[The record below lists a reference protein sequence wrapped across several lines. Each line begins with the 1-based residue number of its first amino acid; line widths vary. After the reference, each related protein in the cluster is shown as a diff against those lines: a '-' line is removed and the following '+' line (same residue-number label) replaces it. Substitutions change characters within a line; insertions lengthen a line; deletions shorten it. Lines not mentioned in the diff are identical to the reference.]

1 MTPACNENICG
12 FEVLPFP
19 EKPDYLPISDE
30 EFRRD
35 TLAAWCRGGYREK
48 IAAALYGGEREWA
61 ALYKDRDMS
70 VRVAVA
76 CRANEAT
83 QLKMLTDP
91 EPVVRKYL
99 ARYGTDKVR
108 TAAVKGW
115 ETDTEVLMEIAKWG
129 GAATKRKVM
138 ELAWHLPETLKQVI
152 PYLSPGCIKK
162 LEIYPDREV
171 QYTAAMYGGMA
182 QCRRF
187 LDAIRKDRDAG
198 SFLMRWNIQARVEE
212 LGQVKKALL
221 GGLFRSR
228 KHVEMER

>member
-19 EKPDYLPISDE
+19 EKPGYLPISDE
-30 EFRRD
+30 EFRED

-61 ALYKDRDMS
+61 TLYKDSDPS
-70 VRVAVA
+70 VRGAVA
-76 CRANEAT
+76 CRSNEAT
-83 QLKMLTDP
+83 QLKMLNDP
-91 EPVVRKYL
+91 APMVRKLL

-129 GAATKRKVM
+129 SAATKRKVM
-138 ELAWHLPETLKQVI
+138 ELAWHLPEKLKQVI
-152 PYLSPGCIKK
+152 PFLSPGCIKK
-162 LEIYPDREV
+162 LEIYPDRGIRYE
-171 QYTAAMYGGMA
+171 AAMHGSSA

-187 LDAIRKDRDAG
+187 LDSLKGLRDVESTVMRDNARYRLDELRKV
-198 SFLMRWNIQARVEE
+198 QH
-212 LGQVKKALL
+212 ALS
-221 GGLFRSR
+221 GRPVR
-228 KHVEMER
+228 TIKHGEMER

>member
-1 MTPACNENICG
+1 MTYACEKTICG
-12 FEVLPFP
+12 FAVLPFP
-19 EKPDYLPISDE
+19 EKPDYLPISHED
-30 EFRRD
+30 FRQE
-35 TLAAWCRGGYREK
+35 TLAAWSRGGFGEK

-61 ALYKDRDMS
+61 ALYKDSDPS
-70 VRVAVA
+70 VRGAVA
-76 CRANEAT
+76 CRGSESI
-83 QLKMLTDP
+83 QLKMLSDP
-91 EPVVRKYL
+91 EPMVRKLL

-198 SFLMRWNIQARVEE
+198 SWLMSWNIQARVEE

>member
-1 MTPACNENICG
+1 MDKRICG

-19 EKPDYLPISDE
+19 EKPEYLPISDK

-61 ALYKDRDMS
+61 ALYKDRDVS
-70 VRVAVA
+70 VRAAVA
-76 CRANEAT
+76 CRADEAT
-83 QLKMLTDP
+83 QLKMLNDP
-91 EPVVRKYL
+91 APLVRKLL

-129 GAATKRKVM
+129 SAATKRRVL

-162 LEIYPDREV
+162 LEIYPDRGIRYE
-171 QYTAAMYGGMA
+171 AAMHGGMA
-182 QCRRF
+182 QCQRF
-187 LDAIRKDRDAG
+187 LDAIRKDRDTG
-198 SFLMRWNIQARVEE
+198 SFLMRWNIQSRVEE
-212 LGQVKKALL
+212 LGNVKKALL